1 MIIYYYI
8 KILKRSR
15 LDNEYSN
22 YGFEE
27 ALKYMN
33 KLYDLCTKNQIN
45 LIVSIYP
52 WPTQILEEDL
62 NSKQVQIWS
71 NWAMQK
77 KIKLINNF
85 PLLVKKNISTEDKK
99 KIIDEFYFKNDI
111 HFNINGNKI
120 IADHFIK
127 NFFK

>member
-1 MIIYYYI
+1 M
-8 KILKRSR
+8 
-15 LDNEYSN
+15 DNTYSN

-27 ALKYMN
+27 SLKYMN

-85 PLLVKKNISTEDKK
+85 PLLVKKIFRLKIKK
-99 KIIDEFYFKNDI
+99 KLLTS
-111 HFNINGNKI
+111 
-120 IADHFIK
+120 FILK
-127 NFFK
+127 TIYILI